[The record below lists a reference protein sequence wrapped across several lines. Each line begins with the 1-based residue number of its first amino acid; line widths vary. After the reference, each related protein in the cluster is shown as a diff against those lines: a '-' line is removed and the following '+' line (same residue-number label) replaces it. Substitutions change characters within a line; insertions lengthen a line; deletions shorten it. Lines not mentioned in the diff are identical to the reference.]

1 MATPR
6 IAIIG
11 AGFSGIGMA
20 VKLVKEGIDSFT
32 IYDRLPDA
40 GGCWRS
46 NNFPGAEVD
55 TESDV
60 YRFSF
65 KPYPWTRS
73 HARRDELLRYFD
85 DVIDEYDL
93 RRHIQFD
100 TTIASVEWNEEAL
113 RYTLTTAQGA
123 THDAEVVISAVGLFS
138 EPKIPNWPGL
148 DRFEGDVVHAARW
161 RDGLDLSGRDIAV
174 VGTGSTGASLV
185 PAVAEIA
192 NRLYVFQR
200 EPGWVLPKPV
210 TEYDEMERHRRA
222 GRVTSQWS
230 RARALYRIRKSI
242 KGGRAKKVGTAQNR
256 AVERVVRDFLS
267 VSLEGRPDLLEHL
280 TPGYPVYGKRLVR
293 SSDFYPALKRP
304 NVELVPHEVQKVM
317 PHGLVDDMGVE
328 RNADV
333 IVFATG
339 FKASQFLSGLRVVGR
354 QGTDLHEDVWN
365 DDARAFLGM
374 MVPNFPNFF
383 VLYGPNTNGSGAH
396 LFVLECQMN
405 FVSGIM
411 KRMRRSGAG
420 AAEVRPSHFR
430 AYERW
435 LRKQWVDSAL
445 LTTHNYFRGASG
457 NVVTNWPR
465 GFGLY
470 YLLTK
475 FGRVC
480 SVRLT
485 TMSRRRSSTEKA
497 PISRSA

>member
-1 MATPR
+1 MEFPR

-20 VKLVKEGIDSFT
+20 VKLAREGIGSFT

-46 NNFPGAEVD
+46 NSFPGAEVD

-85 DVIDEYDL
+85 DVIEEYDL
-93 RRHIQFD
+93 RRHMRFD
-100 TTIASVEWNEEAL
+100 TSIVSIVWNEEAVC
-113 RYTLTTAQGA
+113 YTLTTARGD
-123 THDAEVVISAVGLFS
+123 TYDAEIVVSAVGLFS
-138 EPKIPNWPGL
+138 EPKVPSWPGL
-148 DRFEGDVVHAARW
+148 DQFEGDVVHSAQW
-161 RDGLDLSGRDIAV
+161 RDDLDLIGRDVAV
-174 VGTGSTGASLV
+174 VGTGSTSASLV

-200 EPGWVLPKPV
+200 EPGWILPKPV
-210 TEYDEMERHRRA
+210 TEYDEPERRRRA
-222 GRVTSQWS
+222 GRLSSQWS

-242 KGGRAKKVGTAQNR
+242 KGGRAKKVGTAQNQ
-256 AVERVVRDFLS
+256 AVERVVRDFLNAS
-267 VSLEGRPDLLEHL
+267 FEDRPDLLKHL
-280 TPGYPVYGKRLVR
+280 TPDYPVYGKRLVR

-304 NVELVPHEVQKVM
+304 NVELVPREVQKVT
-317 PHGLVDDMGVE
+317 PHALVDDTGVE
-328 RNADV
+328 RDADV
-333 IVFATG
+333 IVLATG
-339 FKASQFLSGLRVVGR
+339 FKAAQFLSGLRVVGR
-354 QGTDLHEDVWN
+354 QGTDLHEDAWKE
-365 DDARAFLGM
+365 DASAFLGLV
-374 MVPNFPNFF
+374 VPDFPNFF

-405 FVSGIM
+405 FVSGII
-411 KRMRRSGAG
+411 KRMRRSGANV
-420 AAEVRPSHFR
+420 AEVRPKHFR

-435 LRKQWVDSAL
+435 LRRQWVDSAL
-445 LTTHNYFRGASG
+445 LTTHNYFRGTSG

-475 FGRVC
+475 VGRFR
-480 SVRLT
+480 SIHLT
-485 TMSRRRSSTEKA
+485 TRRTAMRG
-497 PISRSA
+497 